1 MKRKFKIE
9 AAGYG
14 GEYAIC
20 TKSADFVEE
29 WQDADEHDLIEEVQD
44 TFYDDADLEHGFAM
58 YSDSA
63 LTVYEIKDG
72 DEEEIEGDI
81 QASCIMGREAY
92 MMECGHEGYV
102 PVLLFHSA
110 EKGIFCNWELETEN
124 FDPKLLATTVVETDV
139 GEFIQDLY
147 YDGKKLEADDSC
159 VDTRGKGYC
168 AKVGWIN
175 PEWHETSEKFEDK
188 ELIEECWKDHL
199 ENL

>member
-1 MKRKFKIE
+1 MKKKFKII
-9 AAGYG
+9 AVGYG

-20 TKSADFVEE
+20 TKDADFVNQWESEE
-29 WQDADEHDLIEEVQD
+29 ESDLIEEVQD
-44 TFYDDADLEHGFAM
+44 TFYDDADLEHGFGM
-58 YSDSA
+58 YSDST
-63 LTVYEIKDG
+63 LTIYEIKDG
-72 DEEEIEGDI
+72 GEKEIENDI
-81 QASCIMGREAY
+81 EATCLVSREAY
-92 MMECGHEGYV
+92 IADSDNGSV

-175 PEWHETSEKFEDK
+175 LEWHETSEKFEDK